1 MTKFELSDI
10 ESVEEDIESVCD
22 VKSEIEENKLPEDY
36 GIKATP
42 NGKVYVR
49 RTKLKI
55 KYYH

>member
-1 MTKFELSDI
+1 LTKFELSDI
-10 ESVEEDIESVCD
+10 ESVEEDIESVSD

-49 RTKLKI
+49 RTKLKL
-55 KYYH
+55 KYYQ

>member
-10 ESVEEDIESVCD
+10 ESVEEDIESVSD
-22 VKSEIEENKLPEDY
+22 VMSEIEENKLPEDY

-55 KYYH
+55 K